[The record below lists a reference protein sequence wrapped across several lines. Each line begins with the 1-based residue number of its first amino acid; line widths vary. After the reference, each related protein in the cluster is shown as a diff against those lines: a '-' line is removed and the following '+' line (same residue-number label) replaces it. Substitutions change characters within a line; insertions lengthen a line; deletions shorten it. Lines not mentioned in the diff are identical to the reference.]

1 MWKQLSSGPGGDSY
15 YFFYIFFCRYTLL
28 GINLGF
34 CERRGLEMH
43 TSIKNGEVL
52 RWIKKVSIPF
62 HESSICATVSE
73 ESSPEV
79 REQIFYIRYSKK
91 KNYPIQTCL
100 NLLRLQK
107 LLYLGAYRR
116 FQKIHNVLQSKKLIY
131 SRLRNLGK

>member
-1 MWKQLSSGPGGDSY
+1 MSSGPGGDSY

-34 CERRGLEMH
+34 CERRDLEMH

-79 REQIFYIRYSKK
+79 REQILYIRYSKK
-91 KNYPIQTCL
+91 KKLSHP
-100 NLLRLQK
+100 K
-107 LLYLGAYRR
+107 LLEFIEAS
-116 FQKIHNVLQSKKLIY
+116 KIALSGSLQTLPE
-131 SRLRNLGK
+131 NT